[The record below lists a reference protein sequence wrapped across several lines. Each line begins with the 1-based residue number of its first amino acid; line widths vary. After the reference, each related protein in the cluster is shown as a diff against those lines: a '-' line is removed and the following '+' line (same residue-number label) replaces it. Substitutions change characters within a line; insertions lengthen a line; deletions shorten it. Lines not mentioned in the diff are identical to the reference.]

1 MKEVSNRSLYRVT
14 TISNEGYSVSLYF
27 LAYCLRNVLE
37 ILSKIFLSYKLS
49 RDDDCYS
56 IVYTNRYVR
65 KIIYLKV
72 STEHHFYK
80 MICKQH
86 VGYFYKTKYD

>member
-1 MKEVSNRSLYRVT
+1 MKDTRFSL
-14 TISNEGYSVSLYF
+14 F
-27 LAYCLRNVLE
+27 LGVLSWRNVLE